1 MAATKIG
8 VIYDRY
14 TLEIRR
20 IIVPDHDNQLP
31 LHVGKGEALTTMP
44 MTGVYPAGRSS
55 IARAREAVIRATGRI
70 PPN

>member
-44 MTGVYPAGRSS
+44 LTMYPAGRSS

-70 PPN
+70 PPS